1 MEIMVQE
8 NYAVLE
14 VYVLHP
20 LNMMHYP
27 YSVQVHP
34 FADSQAK
41 PNHMKASVL
50 CKVLGTL
57 RVIFMKLVKVFLNK
71 RCLYFTQMLIRY
83 LSKGVNITGTTD
95 SSLL

>member
-1 MEIMVQE
+1 MVQE
-8 NYAVLE
+8 NYGVLE
-14 VYVLHP
+14 VYVLYL

-27 YSVQVHP
+27 YSLQAHY

-41 PNHMKASVL
+41 PNHMEASVL

-57 RVIFMKLVKVFLNK
+57 RMIFMKLVQVFLNK
-71 RCLYFTQMLIRY
+71 WCLYFTQVLIGY
-83 LSKGVNITGTTD
+83 LSKGVNIIGTKN